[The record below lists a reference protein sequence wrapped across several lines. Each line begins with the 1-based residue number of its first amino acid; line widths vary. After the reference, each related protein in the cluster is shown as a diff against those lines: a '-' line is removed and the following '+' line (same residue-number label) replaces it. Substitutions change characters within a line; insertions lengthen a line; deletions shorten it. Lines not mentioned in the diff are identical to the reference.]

1 MTTSSS
7 DEAPKRQRMAKAV
20 DIDDDINDLRRMM
33 KQDAERCNDVSLHS
47 FMQPNCNAQQ
57 QSDLCTELKIMEP
70 QPHSYSQPQIRSEL
84 YTYSVP
90 QTHSDLHTHSHPQ
103 TVAELNTQLQ
113 PQTVAELHTHSQPQI
128 VAKLHTHSQPI
139 TVAEL
144 HTHSQPETQLDTHSQ
159 HENDSNTYT
168 HLQQRRGPYGQATNI
183 VPTNVQRKGD
193 SSMYGHTYHN
203 FAQAGDRTNN
213 NEIYA
218 ILRDTQKQNNRSKI
232 IKPSII
238 PIKSVEDVEAFE
250 KSNDDEYNN
259 VVQYL
264 RNIGGFNAKKAIT
277 LCLKESIAD
286 SASVLFSWRGRKG
299 LKALYNVRL
308 VLAIFDAVC
317 RNPYFHRPTQ
327 QDFQQFI
334 REALRAAKERVRSK
348 SRRPHQSAGQEN
360 DRDLWNNDWPEEEE
374 EEVTD

>member
-1 MTTSSS
+1 MKMTPIHTHIYNS
-7 DEAPKRQRMAKAV
+7 EWAHMAK
-20 DIDDDINDLRRMM
+20 
-33 KQDAERCNDVSLHS
+33 
-47 FMQPNCNAQQ
+47 QQ
-57 QSDLCTELKIMEP
+57 T
-70 QPHSYSQPQIRSEL
+70 
-84 YTYSVP
+84 
-90 QTHSDLHTHSHPQ
+90 
-103 TVAELNTQLQ
+103 
-113 PQTVAELHTHSQPQI
+113 
-128 VAKLHTHSQPI
+128 
-139 TVAEL
+139 
-144 HTHSQPETQLDTHSQ
+144 
-159 HENDSNTYT
+159 
-168 HLQQRRGPYGQATNI
+168 

-213 NEIYA
+213 SEIYA

-232 IKPSII
+232 IKPSVI
-238 PIKSVEDVEAFE
+238 PIKSVKDVEAFE

-264 RNIGGFNAKKAIT
+264 RNIGGFNAKEAIT
-277 LCLKESIAD
+277 LCLKESVAD

-317 RNPYFHRPTQ
+317 RNPYFHRPTR

-334 REALRAAKERVRSK
+334 REALRAAKERVRSR

-360 DRDLWNNDWPEEEE
+360 DRDLWNNDWPEEEK